1 MENKIKTLI
10 ENDSH
15 LELITI
21 KKEKNTITKETKK
34 TSIHVMLAEDLFI
47 IAKQYEKKNQYIK
60 AFTLIDDNFKLS
72 KLPSGNKKIGSTFGF
87 QSNIESFETEEFTAK
102 STTIRKYERHDLE
115 YRIVREVTT
124 YND

>member
-1 MENKIKTLI
+1 MLNKIKQTLN
-10 ENDSH
+10 ENDSQ

-21 KKEKNTITKETKK
+21 KRKKTMTKENKK
-34 TSIHVMLAEDLFI
+34 TSIHVMLAQDLFI

-60 AFTLIDDNFKLS
+60 AFTLIEDNFKLS

-87 QSNIESFETEEFTAK
+87 QSNIESFETEEITAK